1 MLKYFYELLYGI
13 SDLTNGLLSIGSIIT
28 GVITIIM
35 QFRSLW
41 KKKKVSWMAC
51 FLLGVCIMV
60 VLTTLVRKNLTKVPY
75 ILEHT
80 YQDACIQ
87 LADNGLT
94 YNAVYDDENVY
105 IIRQFPEAGTIVKKG
120 TCVEL
125 EVISALKY
133 NAPVGEGKISFT
145 FREHKIYIKTRD
157 GVNLETIGR
166 KIDNIVIKSVYLE
179 SVEDGYIY
187 DDFYIDGQQ
196 LKIDNIPVGIN
207 YNVHMAL
214 EGYKEYDVNM
224 MLSSQNMD
232 DGVME
237 LEWLIPREKPMQFYT
252 VTFFVADADNSNAD
266 NIMYIPNLEL
276 YIQWPYRD
284 EKYLDAWSGNYGTD
298 ENGEF
303 SNNIWINEK
312 QEINVKI
319 LDPYRNGYDYE
330 CSLALEKNDKK
341 IIFIKRDGTC
351 TVKTEEEYY
360 AK

>member
-1 MLKYFYELLYGI
+1 M
-13 SDLTNGLLSIGSIIT
+13 
-28 GVITIIM
+28 
-35 QFRSLW
+35 
-41 KKKKVSWMAC
+41 
-51 FLLGVCIMV
+51 
-60 VLTTLVRKNLTKVPY
+60 
-75 ILEHT
+75 
-80 YQDACIQ
+80 
-87 LADNGLT
+87 
-94 YNAVYDDENVY
+94 
-105 IIRQFPEAGTIVKKG
+105 
-120 TCVEL
+120 EL

-166 KIDNIVIKSVYLE
+166 KIDNIP
-179 SVEDGYIY
+179 VE
-187 DDFYIDGQQ
+187 
-196 LKIDNIPVGIN
+196 IN

-252 VTFFVADADNSNAD
+252 VTFFVADNSNAD

-276 YIQWPYRD
+276 YIQWTYRD
-284 EKYLDAWSGNYGTD
+284 EKYLDAWSGNYGID

-319 LDPYRNGYDYE
+319 LDPYRNGYDYK